1 MLRACCAR
9 GADPLSILDQ
19 SEDGGYLQETI
30 GWFRHAEIKHG
41 RVAMAAFVGYCVQA
55 NGFYFP
61 WRLTG
66 GPNPIMHADISAA
79 GSPAEQWDALPIEAK
94 YQIIVR
100 RIPLFIAPI
109 CHPLVITP
117 SMPSTRSLCTPLEP
131 EPATA

>member
-1 MLRACCAR
+1 
-9 GADPLSILDQ
+9 
-19 SEDGGYLQETI
+19 
-30 GWFRHAEIKHG
+30 
-41 RVAMAAFVGYCVQA
+41 MAAFVGYCVQA

-117 SMPSTRSLCTPLEP
+117 SRPSSRSSCTALRSNPSLPQPEDGPSTHTRGGPALDRAPSVSSLTLTLTLTQP
-131 EPATA
+131 

>member
-1 MLRACCAR
+1 
-9 GADPLSILDQ
+9 
-19 SEDGGYLQETI
+19 
-30 GWFRHAEIKHG
+30 
-41 RVAMAAFVGYCVQA
+41 MAAFVGYCVQA

-100 RIPLFIAPI
+100 R
-109 CHPLVITP
+109 
-117 SMPSTRSLCTPLEP
+117 TPLEP
-131 EPATA
+131 EPATARRWTFHSHVEAPPRTGRHRSLPSP

>member
-1 MLRACCAR
+1 
-9 GADPLSILDQ
+9 
-19 SEDGGYLQETI
+19 
-30 GWFRHAEIKHG
+30 
-41 RVAMAAFVGYCVQA
+41 MAAFVGYCVQA

-100 RIPLFIAPI
+100 RTPLVIAPI

-117 SMPSTRSLCTPLEP
+117 SMPSSRSSCAALRSNPSLPQP
-131 EPATA
+131 EDGPSHAHAEAPPWDRAPSVSSLTLTLTLTQP

>member
-1 MLRACCAR
+1 
-9 GADPLSILDQ
+9 
-19 SEDGGYLQETI
+19 
-30 GWFRHAEIKHG
+30 
-41 RVAMAAFVGYCVQA
+41 MAAFVGYCVQA

-100 RIPLFIAPI
+100 RTPLFI
-109 CHPLVITP
+109 TP
-117 SMPSTRSLCTPLEP
+117 SYHPMGSVGYLPYPQP
-131 EPATA
+131 KP

>member
-1 MLRACCAR
+1 
-9 GADPLSILDQ
+9 
-19 SEDGGYLQETI
+19 
-30 GWFRHAEIKHG
+30 
-41 RVAMAAFVGYCVQA
+41 MAAFVGYCVQA

-100 RIPLFIAPI
+100 R
-109 CHPLVITP
+109 
-117 SMPSTRSLCTPLEP
+117 TPLEP
-131 EPATA
+131 EPATARRWTFHAHVEAPPWDRAPSVSSLTLTL

>member
-1 MLRACCAR
+1 
-9 GADPLSILDQ
+9 
-19 SEDGGYLQETI
+19 
-30 GWFRHAEIKHG
+30 
-41 RVAMAAFVGYCVQA
+41 MAAFVGYCVQA

-100 RIPLFIAPI
+100 PYLPISPSISMYQGQVPDHCAP
-109 CHPLVITP
+109 H
-117 SMPSTRSLCTPLEP
+117 STSYHR
-131 EPATA
+131 

>member
-1 MLRACCAR
+1 M
-9 GADPLSILDQ
+9 
-19 SEDGGYLQETI
+19 
-30 GWFRHAEIKHG
+30 
-41 RVAMAAFVGYCVQA
+41 AMAAFVGYCVQA

-100 RIPLFIAPI
+100 RTPLVIAPTRT
-109 CHPLVITP
+109 PLVITP
-117 SMPSTRSLCTPLEP
+117 SRPSTRSLCTPLEP

>member
-1 MLRACCAR
+1 
-9 GADPLSILDQ
+9 
-19 SEDGGYLQETI
+19 
-30 GWFRHAEIKHG
+30 
-41 RVAMAAFVGYCVQA
+41 MAAFVGYCVQA

-100 RIPLFIAPI
+100 RS
-109 CHPLVITP
+109 PLVITP
-117 SMPSTRSLCTPLEP
+117 SYHPANYHPIEAKYQIIVRRTPLEP
-131 EPATA
+131 EPATARRWTFHAHVEAPPWTGRHRSLPSP

>member
-1 MLRACCAR
+1 M
-9 GADPLSILDQ
+9 
-19 SEDGGYLQETI
+19 
-30 GWFRHAEIKHG
+30 
-41 RVAMAAFVGYCVQA
+41 AMAAFVGYCVQA

-100 RIPLFIAPI
+100 RTPLVSAPI

-117 SMPSTRSLCTPLEP
+117 SMPSSRSSCAALRSNPSLPQPEDGPSTHTWRPPPWTARHRSLPSP
-131 EPATA
+131 